1 MVGHS
6 GAVIDV
12 PSYYYLSQ
20 ALFTFA
26 ALTLISKVAKTLQK
40 GNEIRL
46 RELRKKPETNPNQ
59 KTFAARNRCSLLT
72 RTQPYQIYIHIF
84 DRSYPVTMQV
94 KSQNLFLFVPGSAG
108 AAACSVFG
116 KRGPIQFC
124 VVFLLCSRALL
135 PADLQLISFW
145 LFGSWSFSEFR
156 AVPRPEAAFVV
167 AAAAAALVF
176 LFFLHTFEKAAQ
188 TEISTLT
195 GNPIQF
201 PMAVALQESVGA
213 EKEDARGPH
222 PPPLPTA
229 GFWCWCRVR
238 FSHLARSQA
247 EAEAEAEAVPCLIVF
262 RRPRSGTSTTDSSK
276 ALRSLLF
283 CLFNLLFYVPGTL
296 ESRSTVFLG
305 R

>member
-124 VVFLLCSRALL
+124 VVFLLCSGSAPCRSPVDFVLAFRFLEFFR
-135 PADLQLISFW
+135 ISCC
-145 LFGSWSFSEFR
+145 
-156 AVPRPEAAFVV
+156 AP
-167 AAAAAALVF
+167 
-176 LFFLHTFEKAAQ
+176 
-188 TEISTLT
+188 
-195 GNPIQF
+195 
-201 PMAVALQESVGA
+201 
-213 EKEDARGPH
+213 ARGR
-222 PPPLPTA
+222 
-229 GFWCWCRVR
+229 FCCCCRCCCSCV
-238 FSHLARSQA
+238 FIFSSHLREGS
-247 EAEAEAEAVPCLIVF
+247 P
-262 RRPRSGTSTTDSSK
+262 
-276 ALRSLLF
+276 
-283 CLFNLLFYVPGTL
+283 N
-296 ESRSTVFLG
+296 
-305 R
+305 